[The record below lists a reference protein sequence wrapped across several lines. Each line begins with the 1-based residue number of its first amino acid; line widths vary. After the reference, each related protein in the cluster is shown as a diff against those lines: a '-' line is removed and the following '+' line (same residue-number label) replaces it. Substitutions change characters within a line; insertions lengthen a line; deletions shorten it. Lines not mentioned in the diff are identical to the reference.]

1 MSSQDS
7 PASKRQKMSS
17 DDEDEFDISGN
28 AGPDEKPI
36 F

>member
-1 MSSQDS
+1 MSFQGS

-17 DDEDEFDISGN
+17 DDDDEFDISGESTSEQK
-28 AGPDEKPI
+28 AI